1 MVPGLK
7 AEITADGLSKLS
19 KSFFNSLPVDLNL
32 EPKFEEFEVII
43 VLDANN
49 LEQLGRF
56 GVEVKKSKLPV
67 VIVDH
72 HKPPVEKGFP
82 VALDIVDD
90 KARSTCEIVYRLYE
104 EAGVK
109 VEGDLA
115 EAIFLGIAF
124 DTQLFRYAN
133 AETFL
138 IVSELVKAGLKPEKL
153 LDLFTS
159 SIDNPER
166 IARIKASK
174 RAKTL
179 MLNGWLIAISHVSSY
194 QASAARALINL
205 GYHLSIVCGE
215 RSGRVQVS
223 LRCTRE
229 FHEKTGIDLALD
241 LAEPLGKLLKGAGG
255 GHSTSAGVNGYGSL
269 ERAME
274 LCESILKELLTTRK

>member
-1 MVPGLK
+1 M
-7 AEITADGLSKLS
+7 DLS
-19 KSFFNSLPVDLNL
+19 L
-32 EPKFEEFEVII
+32 EPNFERVEVIV

-49 LEQLGRF
+49 SEQLGRF
-56 GVEVKKSKLPV
+56 GVEVKKSKSPV

-72 HKPPVEKGFP
+72 HKPPTEKEFP
-82 VALDIVDD
+82 VALEIVDD
-90 KARSTCEIVYRLYE
+90 KSRSTCGIVYRLYE

-109 VEGDLA
+109 VDEELA
-115 EAIFLGIAF
+115 KALFLGIAF
-124 DTQLFRYAN
+124 DTQLFRYAD

-138 IVSELVKAGLKPEKL
+138 ITSELVRSGLKPEEA

-159 SIDNPER
+159 SMENPER

-179 MLNGWLIAISHVSSY
+179 MLDGWLIAISHVSSY
-194 QASAARALINL
+194 QASAARALVNL

-229 FHEKTGIDLALD
+229 FHEKTGIDLASD
-241 LAEPLGKLLKGAGG
+241 LAEPLGRLLNGAGG

-269 ERAME
+269 EKTIE
-274 LCESILKELLTTRK
+274 LCESIIKDLLATRK